1 MRHNACAKGGR
12 SIASLFV
19 AVAVVT
25 GLTIVSATAGYGLT
39 EGPRS
44 PTTVVDDASFGGA
57 SWFPPGNATASDNLY
72 AQVAPGGSPTHYLKA
87 TNFGFNIPSPAQIL
101 GIQVFVERKAVAG
114 TIKDSRARI
123 VKAGVVGTAE
133 RALVPNWP
141 IADASVTYGTPSD
154 LWGNTWTPADI
165 NNAGFGFALSV
176 TDTLDTAAVDHIS
189 ITVTYS
195 LCASA
200 PAVGCRTALKSI
212 LVIKDNA
219 NNTKDKLTWKWIKG
233 QSTSTADFGDPT
245 VPVTGATIALC
256 VYDNTGPLGQMVV
269 APGTGWT
276 PISTKGWKFLQK
288 SGVQDGI
295 TKIILKASTQNK
307 SKALVKGKGS
317 ALPDIT
323 PALTLPVTV
332 QLVNSES
339 GLCWQSVFTTSI
351 KNVAGQFKAKD
362 Q

>member
-1 MRHNACAKGGR
+1 
-12 SIASLFV
+12 
-19 AVAVVT
+19 
-25 GLTIVSATAGYGLT
+25 
-39 EGPRS
+39 
-44 PTTVVDDASFGGA
+44 VVDDASFGGA
-57 SWFPPGNATASDNLY
+57 SWFPPGIAA
-72 AQVAPGGSPTHYLKA
+72 AQRQSLRPGRAGGSPTHYLKA

-114 TIKDSRARI
+114 RSRTAAPASSKPASSAPRARPPSQ
-123 VKAGVVGTAE
+123 
-133 RALVPNWP
+133 L
-141 IADASVTYGTPSD
+141 ADARRERD
-154 LWGNTWTPADI
+154 LWQYLGPVGNTWTPADI

-176 TDTLDTAAVDHIS
+176 TDTSTRRRFDHIS
-189 ITVTYS
+189 ITVTT
-195 LCASA
+195 LCARRHRRSA
-200 PAVGCRTALKSI
+200 AARAEVDPGDQGQRQQHQGQARVEVDQGPEHLDCR
-212 LVIKDNA
+212 VRRPD
-219 NNTKDKLTWKWIKG
+219 
-233 QSTSTADFGDPT
+233 
-245 VPVTGATIALC
+245 GAGHRASIALC
-256 VYDNTGPLGQMVV
+256 VYDNTGALGQMLV
-269 APGTGWT
+269 APGTGWQ

-295 TKIILKASTQNK
+295 QKIILKASTSLK

-339 GLCWQSVFTTSI
+339 GICWQSVFTTSI